1 MTNDKTSTTFSYSQS
16 FCSGRVS
23 HQEKFT
29 TRIHRG
35 KKPNGKTSWVVHS
48 QIPFAGFF
56 LPRERS
62 TESTQASSA
71 SSQSSGKSFYDKHRT
86 NTYGSNRNS
95 IKPQACRF
103 RHNSQ
108 LLPTAASS
116 KRHLRSPPPS
126 VSLSIVVRFR
136 ITWCF
141 HIDILM
147 CADCATFESNV
158 IVRSNNEVVM
168 LLSIAMV
175 VCKNSSSVTRL
186 NRRRN
191 CTGERVRLKLF
202 CLHDGIGFYDGAM
215 MCGDKCEQRVYPN
228 VLHSCELP
236 VAKELLFD

>member
-35 KKPNGKTSWVVHS
+35 KKTNGKTSWVVHS

-116 KRHLRSPPPS
+116 KQQ
-126 VSLSIVVRFR
+126 
-136 ITWCF
+136 
-141 HIDILM
+141 
-147 CADCATFESNV
+147 ATFALSTTFGESLNCCTFPHYLV
-158 IVRSNNEVVM
+158 LPYRDS
-168 LLSIAMV
+168 V
-175 VCKNSSSVTRL
+175 VC
-186 NRRRN
+186 
-191 CTGERVRLKLF
+191 
-202 CLHDGIGFYDGAM
+202 
-215 MCGDKCEQRVYPN
+215 
-228 VLHSCELP
+228 
-236 VAKELLFD
+236 